1 MAQGLSPAVP
11 QRGSLRVLH
20 KLWFRALASSAPWF
34 PRPPCQRV
42 SRGWLRSFRIAGLTA
57 LLPGWQHPAWSRTW
71 LRVPPGQGNST
82 VCPCARPSVALSEGN
97 GARLQLAS
105 WLLCPEKAPP
115 HPPAACSLGT
125 SFSQRNSPGSDSL
138 FCLLSWP
145 GFIHSFMTAF
155 SQLDPLRCSCSP
167 SPPLPCPW
175 SLLVGRAPWEM
186 GSWRWNS
193 LLAAPSPSPR
203 APHRLVLIFS
213 LSFRSLPSEE
223 LRREDHLRRMFSPP
237 KSSL

>member
-1 MAQGLSPAVP
+1 MSHLGRVTAV
-11 QRGSLRVLH
+11 S
-20 KLWFRALASSAPWF
+20 
-34 PRPPCQRV
+34 
-42 SRGWLRSFRIAGLTA
+42 
-57 LLPGWQHPAWSRTW
+57 
-71 LRVPPGQGNST
+71 
-82 VCPCARPSVALSEGN
+82 ALSEGN

-125 SFSQRNSPGSDSL
+125 SSSQRNSPGSDSL

-213 LSFRSLPSEE
+213 LSFRSSPSEE
-223 LRREDHLRRMFSPP
+223 PRREDHLHRMFSPP